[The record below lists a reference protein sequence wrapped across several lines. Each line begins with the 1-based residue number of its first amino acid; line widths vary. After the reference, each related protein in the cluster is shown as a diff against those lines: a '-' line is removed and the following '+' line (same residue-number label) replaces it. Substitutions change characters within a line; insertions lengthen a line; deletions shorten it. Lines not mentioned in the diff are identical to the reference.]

1 MPKAN
6 TGMNGPERFVE
17 TSNNFKGSKV
27 AATKTDSQ
35 VTILVSN
42 SAKEILRIAKVNNT
56 TPEAVAET
64 VLTNSGDVLEQYIRS
79 KGEVPNDTIQGIIA
93 QAALLRMDDI
103 ATISAATD
111 ISEDSALR
119 EIEEAESEAV
129 ELNTPDKENVL
140 NPQIQASLNIVI
152 NNLLSKM
159 KQAAGT
165 TDIKGAM
172 KLISQRMA
180 TPLNNVRNPD
190 NAVGPYLGRPL
201 GPVESNSFQGP
212 FTGNASQPGDSPYKG
227 KPVGVVEANYA
238 IGDDLFPSGII
249 NPTTPTVQLT
259 NPTTVNADDNSSSI
273 WDILT
278 GIAQTA
284 SAVAGAVKQVGG
296 AVQQTGTAVSGTVNT
311 LGGGAVNSGLNT
323 YVKQNWIYIVVV
335 IIVMILIIILVA
347 RGINKK

>member
-1 MPKAN
+1 MPRAN
-6 TGMNGPERFVE
+6 TGMNGPQRFVE
-17 TSNNFKGSKV
+17 TSDNFKGSKV
-27 AATKTDSQ
+27 AASKADSQ

-42 SAKEILRIAKVNNT
+42 AAKEILRIAKVNNT
-56 TPEAVAET
+56 TPEKVAET
-64 VLTNSGDVLEQYIRS
+64 VLLNSQDVLEQYIRS
-79 KGEVPNDTIQGIIA
+79 KGEVPNDTIQGIVA

-111 ISEDSALR
+111 ISEDAALR

-140 NPQIQASLNIVI
+140 NPQLQASLNVVI
-152 NNLLSKM
+152 MNLLSKL

-165 TDIKGAM
+165 TDIKSAM

-201 GPVESNSFQGP
+201 GPVESSNFQGP

-227 KPVGVVEANYA
+227 RPTGSVEANYA

-249 NPTTPTVQLT
+249 NPTTPTLT
-259 NPTTVNADDNSSSI
+259 VTGPTTVNAADSSSSI
-273 WDILT
+273 WDILNS
-278 GIAQTA
+278 IATTA
-284 SAVAGAVKQVGG
+284 GAVAGAVQKVG
-296 AVQQTGTAVSGTVNT
+296 AATQQTAGAVSGTVNT
-311 LGGGAVNSGLNT
+311 LGGGAVQTGLNN
-323 YVKQNWIYIVVV
+323 YVKSNWIYIVVV
-335 IIVMILIIILVA
+335 IIVMVLIIILVA